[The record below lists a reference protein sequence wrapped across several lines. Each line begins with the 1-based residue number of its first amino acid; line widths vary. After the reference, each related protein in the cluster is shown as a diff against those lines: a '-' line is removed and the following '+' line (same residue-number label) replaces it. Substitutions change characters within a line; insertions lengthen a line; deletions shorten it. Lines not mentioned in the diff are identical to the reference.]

1 MDYGLRECVC
11 MPKDICPS
19 LNVYLSC
26 KYSERRLSRMCV
38 YLFMCESVNRNE
50 PEYYGENAER
60 APFKVFPFSRCA

>member
-50 PEYYGENAER
+50 PEYYGANTER